1 MQQKLEILYQRDLYV
16 MAINFAQKVG
26 VDANQRNVI
35 LRKYGDYLYKK
46 GDYDTAMQ
54 QYLKAIDNT
63 EPSQVIRKFLDSQR
77 INNLIEYLEELHEH
91 DKATID
97 HTTLLLN
104 CYAKLK
110 NTGKLETFIKSST
123 NFDLDT
129 AISMCRQGSYYDQA
143 VFLAK
148 RHGEHELII
157 NILIEDS
164 KNYEDALDY
173 ICRLEPERAYPNLMK
188 YARVLLE
195 HCPEDA
201 TQVFIDYYT
210 GQYRPKK
217 DIVQPAA
224 PIPQGGA
231 VNAVQNLASFIPLPY
246 RQATVAPSP
255 ATAGNQQIALPESD
269 AAAAEMAQA
278 PREYDIPKP
287 RTAFSSFVDHPSNFI
302 TFLEACL
309 KEPNI
314 KEADKIDL
322 YTTLFEIYLETANT
336 KKGREKEQWETK
348 AKSLID
354 GRDVSVAFFTVCAMA
369 KFHRSQLT
377 LLTCYYC
384 LTCQI
389 FEMVRYW
396 SESSKGCAL
405 TFSDLTRQ
413 QMIQLVL
420 SKH

>member
-1 MQQKLEILYQRDLYV
+1 
-16 MAINFAQKVG
+16 MAINFAQKAG
-26 VDANQRNVI
+26 VDAAQRNVI

-110 NTGKLETFIKSST
+110 NTDKLETFIKSGT

-148 RHGEHELII
+148 KHGEHELVTD
-157 NILIEDS
+157 ILIEDS

-173 ICRLEPERAYPNLMK
+173 IWRLEPEMAYPNLMK

-201 TQVFIDYYT
+201 TQIFIDYYT
-210 GQYRPKK
+210 GEYRPKK

-224 PIPQGGA
+224 PVAQGGA

-246 RQATVAPSP
+246 RQATAAPSP
-255 ATAGNQQIALPESD
+255 ATPGNQQTALSESD
-269 AAAAEMAQA
+269 ATAAEMAQP

-309 KEPNI
+309 KGANVE
-314 KEADKIDL
+314 EADKIDL
-322 YTTLFEIYLETANT
+322 YTTLFEIYLETANM
-336 KKGREKEQWETK
+336 KKGGEKEEWEAK

-354 GRDVSVAFFTVCAMA
+354 GRDVSANFLIICALWLTI
-369 KFHRSQLT
+369 HRSPLI
-377 LLTCYYC
+377 LLTCYC
-384 LTCQI
+384 SLTYRTS
-389 FEMVRYW
+389 ETARYW
-396 SESSKGCAL
+396 FESNKAFAL
-405 TFSDLTRQ
+405 TYSDPIRQ
-413 QMIQLVL
+413 QMTQLVL
-420 SKH
+420 LKR

>member
-1 MQQKLEILYQRDLYV
+1 
-16 MAINFAQKVG
+16 MAINFAQKAG
-26 VDANQRNVI
+26 VDAAQRNVI

-54 QYLKAIDNT
+54 QYLKVIDNT

-110 NTGKLETFIKSST
+110 NTDKLETFIKSGT

-148 RHGEHELII
+148 KHGEHELVTD
-157 NILIEDS
+157 ILIEDS

-173 ICRLEPERAYPNLMK
+173 IWRLEPEMAYPNLMK

-201 TQVFIDYYT
+201 TQIFIDYYT
-210 GQYRPKK
+210 GEYRPKK

-224 PIPQGGA
+224 PVAQGGA

-246 RQATVAPSP
+246 RQATAAPSP
-255 ATAGNQQIALPESD
+255 ATPGNQQTALSESD
-269 AAAAEMAQA
+269 ATAAEMAQP

-309 KEPNI
+309 KEANVE
-314 KEADKIDL
+314 EADKIDL
-322 YTTLFEIYLETANT
+322 YTTMFEIYLETANM
-336 KKGREKEQWETK
+336 KKGGEKEEWEAK

-354 GRDVSVAFFTVCAMA
+354 GRDVSANFLIICALWLTI
-369 KFHRSQLT
+369 HRSL
-377 LLTCYYC
+377 LIHLTCYC
-384 LTCQI
+384 SLTYRTS
-389 FEMVRYW
+389 ETARYW
-396 SESSKGCAL
+396 FESNKDFAL
-405 TFSDLTRQ
+405 TYSDPILQ
-413 QMIQLVL
+413 QMTQLVL
-420 SKH
+420 LKR